1 MARNLSINVGDK
13 LGNLTVIEL
22 FRERREVGEGWK
34 YLARMQCSC
43 GDERI
48 AERGNILKKS
58 FEAKCT
64 SCTGNR
70 GGKATHGH
78 SVSNKKQNPRGY
90 NCYTRWQAMKRRC
103 NNPSDK
109 RFSDYGGRGIK
120 VCDRWL
126 ESYENFLTDMGLPPE
141 IGYQIDRVDN
151 SLGYSKENCKWVTR
165 IENSRNR
172 RNNRLIEVDGE
183 IKTLSEWAELSGVGR
198 EAISARINR
207 GISPKKAMDSSANFS
222 QYIYQTPHGEFDSLS
237 KAAKSVKMSISG
249 INGRFINPN
258 YKEWVKYERT

>member
-1 MARNLSINVGDK
+1 MSVVKVGDK
-13 LGNLTVIEL
+13 FGSLLVNGLSFGERSTGGKTYLASVTCDCGSTLTVEKYNLTS
-22 FRERREVGEGWK
+22 GNT
-34 YLARMQCSC
+34 ARCSEC
-43 GDERI
+43 
-48 AERGNILKKS
+48 AKASRGRKKS
-58 FEAKCT
+58 
-64 SCTGNR
+64 
-70 GGKATHGH
+70 THGN
-78 SVSNKKQNPRGY
+78 SMSFKDRNPRGY

-141 IGYQIDRVDN
+141 ISYQIDRVDN

-165 IENSRNR
+165 IENSRNK

>member
-1 MARNLSINVGDK
+1 MKYEKGMKWNSLTLISDLLGELDFKSTHKSVFSCDCGLTHYATLNNVSRSIVK
-13 LGNLTVIEL
+13 FCPVCSSIKKSSRKKTHGNSISY
-22 FRERREVGEGWK
+22 RER
-34 YLARMQCSC
+34 
-43 GDERI
+43 D
-48 AERGNILKKS
+48 
-58 FEAKCT
+58 
-64 SCTGNR
+64 
-70 GGKATHGH
+70 
-78 SVSNKKQNPRGY
+78 PRGY

-103 NNPSDK
+103 NNPNDK

-141 IGYQIDRVDN
+141 ISYQIDRVDN
-151 SLGYSKENCKWVTR
+151 NLGYSADNCKWVTR
-165 IENSRNR
+165 TENSRNK

-183 IKTLSEWAELSGVGR
+183 IKTLSEWAEISGVDR

-207 GISPKKAMDSSANFS
+207 GIDPKKAMDSSANFS
-222 QYIYQTPHGEFDSLS
+222 QYVYHTPNGEFESLS

-258 YKEWVKYERT
+258 YKEWVKHERT